1 MKLTKQNQLVI
12 FLNLFVCVLTVVV
25 AKFILVP
32 GYANKEEE
40 IKVVP
45 YDPDFDISKQDFAFD
60 VSDQAYTDLS
70 YVNIVD
76 MGFGS
81 GISVLGSDFQ
91 ISSET
96 LDRLH
101 YVIDNYGASTSFLIV
116 SLNDG
121 FAVGYNVDRQFETA
135 SSIKAPY
142 AFYIYREIA
151 NGNIDP
157 NTEITYQERYY
168 NKGTGVVKYY
178 DFGTNFNI
186 KQLLYYSLNDSDNI
200 AHMLLH
206 GTYGARGY
214 NAMLRELG
222 TKQLY
227 LTEGNPWGFTSARSA
242 AIVWQAMYN
251 FSIQSPDGIELMNI
265 LSNGKYNYYKEIM
278 PDIPSASKTGFAA
291 KDVVETGIVFD
302 ETPYIAIAMANK
314 NGNYSAYSQVLKLI
328 SCMNDIM
335 KEYNAYK
342 KES

>member
-12 FLNLFVCVLTVVV
+12 FLNLFVCILTVVV

-32 GYANKEEE
+32 AYANKEEV
-40 IKVVP
+40 KYVP
-45 YDPDFDISKQDFAFD
+45 YDQDFDISEHDFAFD
-60 VSDQAYTDLS
+60 VSDNAYTDLS
-70 YVNIVD
+70 YVDIVN
-76 MGFGS
+76 MNFGS
-81 GISVLGSDFQ
+81 GISVVGSDFK
-91 ISSET
+91 ISDDT
-96 LDRLH
+96 MARLR

-116 SLNDG
+116 SLDG
-121 FAVGYNVDRQFETA
+121 KIAVGYNVDRQFETA

-151 NGNIDP
+151 NGNINP
-157 NTEITYQERYY
+157 NSEITYTPRFY
-168 NKGTGVVKYY
+168 NKGTGVVKFY
-178 DFGTNFNI
+178 DYGTNFTV
-186 KQLLYYSLNDSDNI
+186 KQLLFYSLNDSDNI

-242 AIVWQAMYN
+242 AIVWQGMYN
-251 FSIQSPDGIELMNI
+251 FSIQSPEGIELMNI
-265 LSNGKYNYYKEIM
+265 LSNGKYNYYKEVM
-278 PDIPSASKTGFAA
+278 PDIPSASKTGFAL

-302 ETPYIAIAMANK
+302 ERPYLAIAMANK
-314 NGNYSAYSQVLKLI
+314 GGNYSAYSEVLKLI

-335 KEYNAYK
+335 HEYNEYAK
-342 KES
+342 

>member
-12 FLNLFVCVLTVVV
+12 FLNLFVCILTVVV

-32 GYANKEEE
+32 GYANKEEV
-40 IKVVP
+40 KQVP
-45 YDPDFDISKQDFAFD
+45 YDEEFDISKQEFAFD
-60 VSDQAYTDLS
+60 VSDFAYKDLS
-70 YVNIVD
+70 YVDIVN
-76 MGFGS
+76 MGFSS
-81 GISVLGSDFQ
+81 GISVVGSDFK
-91 ISSET
+91 ISDDT
-96 LDRLH
+96 LARLRN
-101 YVIDNYGASTSFLIV
+101 VIDNYGASTSFLIV

-142 AFYIYREIA
+142 AFYVYREIA
-151 NGNIDP
+151 NGNVDP
-157 NTEITYQERYY
+157 NGEITYTSNYY
-168 NKGTGVVKYY
+168 NKGTGVVKFY
-178 DFGTNFNI
+178 DYGTKFTV
-186 KQLLYYSLNDSDNI
+186 KQLLYFSLNDSDNI

-251 FSIQSPDGIELMNI
+251 FSIQSSEGIELMNI
-265 LSNGKYNYYKEIM
+265 LSNGKYNYYKEVM
-278 PDIPSASKTGFAA
+278 PDLPSASKTGFAM

-302 ETPYIAIAMANK
+302 EKPYIAIAMANK
-314 NGNYSAYSQVLKLI
+314 GGNYSAYSEVLKLI

-335 KEYNAYK
+335 NEYDEYTK